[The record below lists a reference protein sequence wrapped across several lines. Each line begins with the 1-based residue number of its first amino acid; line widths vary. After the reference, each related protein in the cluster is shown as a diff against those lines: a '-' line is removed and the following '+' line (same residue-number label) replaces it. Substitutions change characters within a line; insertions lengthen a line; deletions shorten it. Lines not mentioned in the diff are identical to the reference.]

1 MQNGIEAGNVLIKD
15 GTPLPDAL
23 RIESQ
28 TCVPG
33 WNLVAGFDGWALD
46 REIQRTGWTFF
57 SLAGARKTT
66 VFGTNRQKM
75 LRRAIKR
82 ILADPKSQEFNSLEI
97 TSVAPKHFLGFAY
110 LSVDAQSRHI
120 QESFFLSERIQ

>member
-1 MQNGIEAGNVLIKD
+1 MEGTIQAGNILIKD
-15 GTPLPDAL
+15 GTPLPEAL

-28 TCVPG
+28 ACVPG
-33 WNLVAGFDGWALD
+33 WKLVADLDGFALD

-57 SLAGARKTT
+57 SLAGAMKTT
-66 VFGTNRQKM
+66 VFGMNRQKM

-97 TSVAPKHFLGFAY
+97 TSVAPKHFFGVPY
-110 LSVDAQSRHI
+110 LNVDAQSRHI
-120 QESFFLSERIQ
+120 QQSFFLSERIQ